1 MDFYAF
7 TARDVSL
14 LRVLGVRSSYRGV
27 GWLPVGWVGRA
38 DLLLQCFGHHVV
50 GSCCGIWGLSQDVC
64 VRNGFAVIVAFI
76 VCHANL
82 LVCLADTGV
91 PNNALHRFLIS
102 QRAPCY
108 CYAFLMCALVIRGV
122 GWPLGSWDGRAVRLA
137 DCEGPG

>member
-1 MDFYAF
+1 MRLQRATCHCYAF
-7 TARDVSL
+7 LACALRIAVWVGCRLVGLDARICYCS
-14 LRVLGVRSSYRGV
+14 VLGIMLS
-27 GWLPVGWVGRA
+27 A
-38 DLLLQCFGHHVV
+38 VV
-50 GSCCGIWGLSQDVC
+50 VESGGCLKMYVSEMV
-64 VRNGFAVIVAFI
+64 FAVIVAFI

>member
-1 MDFYAF
+1 ML
-7 TARDVSL
+7 L
-14 LRVLGVRSSYRGV
+14 LRVLGARSSYRGV

-38 DLLLQCFGHHVV
+38 VLLLQSFGHHVV
-50 GSCCGIWGLSQDVC
+50 GCCFGIWGLSQDVC
-64 VRNGFAVIVAFI
+64 VRKCFFAVIVALM

-91 PNNALHRFLIS
+91 PNNAWHRFLIL

-108 CYAFLMCALVIRGV
+108 CYAFLMCALRIRGV
-122 GWPLGSWDGRAVRLA
+122 GWLLGSWDGRAVHQA